1 MDASHP
7 AHAGP
12 PSQHNMVV
20 EWSTAGLAPGSRF
33 EHWREACCQ
42 HVYALTPQRHALRER
57 LPFAGRM
64 QRHVRGP
71 LDVVDIHCDGHLVQR
86 RPEDISARPSDTC
99 YIYLQLEGRAWFD
112 QRQQRIEVTAGD
124 IVIADPNVAFSTGAQ
139 DHFDFR
145 LWRLQRARLASLL
158 AGRGGEMPMIKLDR
172 GHGDTALLASWLDA
186 LLRQHG
192 GLSDAALDIAFGTL
206 GALVANSAGLAPDL
220 HEQAR
225 PARRAALLQRALR
238 AIEMRAAEPELD
250 AVVLAREL
258 SVSLRSLQQLFE
270 NTGCSVHERITQQ
283 RLERAHALLLDP
295 SWRRRGITHIGLA
308 AGFSDT
314 STFYRR
320 FRQRYGVAPGELRAG
335 AFSAGS

>member
-1 MDASHP
+1 MNASHP
-7 AHAGP
+7 VHAAP
-12 PSQHNMVV
+12 PSHRSMVV

-42 HVYALTPQRHALRER
+42 HVYALTPQRHAARQR

-64 QRHVRGP
+64 QRHARGP

-112 QRQQRIEVTAGD
+112 QRQRRFDVMAGD
-124 IVIADPNVAFSTGAQ
+124 IVVADPNLAFSTGAQ

-145 LWRLQRARLASLL
+145 LWRLQRARLAPLL
-158 AGRGGEMPMIKLDR
+158 ACRGGEMPMIKLDR
-172 GHGDTALLASWLDA
+172 GQGDTALLASWLDA

-206 GALVANSAGLAPDL
+206 GALVVNSAGLAPDL

-238 AIEMRAAEPELD
+238 IIELRAADPDLD
-250 AVVLAREL
+250 AAGLAAEL
-258 SVSLRSLQQLFE
+258 CLSLRALHQLFE
-270 NTGCSVHERITQQ
+270 STGCSVHERITQQ
-283 RLERAHALLLDP
+283 RLERAHALLVDTA
-295 SWRRRGITHIGLA
+295 WRRRGITDIGLA
-308 AGFSDT
+308 AGFRDT

-335 AFSAGS
+335 SPGC